1 MSRPSPD
8 RRETSI
14 GPERAAA
21 SLVLLRHGQ
30 STANAAGL
38 FTGWWD
44 VDLTGV
50 GRDEARH
57 AARLLVARQWAPD
70 AIFLSPLRRARQTV
84 EIVLE
89 EIGCPDSTTVVCPQ
103 LTGRAYGALTGRS
116 KTEICRIFGAE
127 RSQRWRRSLTGRP
140 PRLSDVDPARWA
152 GTGIEATDADVA
164 PAARAVADHCESL
177 ADVITRVRAWE
188 QERLLPCLDA
198 RRRVLVVAHGNS
210 LRALITLLDD
220 LDPAQTE
227 ALNIPTG
234 QPLRYAVDD
243 DGRPHPRS
251 SRYLDAPAARAA
263 ARKVAGEGGT

>member
-1 MSRPSPD
+1 MSSQSSD
-8 RRETSI
+8 RRRISI
-14 GPERAAA
+14 GPEPPAA

-44 VDLTGV
+44 VDLAGV

-57 AARLLVARQWAPD
+57 AARLLVARRWAPD

-84 EIVLE
+84 EILLA
-89 EIGCPDSTTVVCPQ
+89 EIGCPDTTTVVCPQ
-103 LTGRAYGALTGRS
+103 LTERAYGALTGRS
-116 KTEICRIFGAE
+116 KTEIRRIFGAE
-127 RSQRWRRSLTGRP
+127 RSQRWRRSLCGRP
-140 PRLSDVDPARWA
+140 PRLSDVDPTRWA
-152 GTGIEATDADVA
+152 GTGIEAIDADVA
-164 PAARAVADHCESL
+164 SAARAVADHCESL

-188 QERLLPCLDA
+188 QEQLRPCLHA

-210 LRALITLLDD
+210 LRALVTLLDD

-251 SRYLDAPAARAA
+251 GRYLDAPAARAA